1 MRDLKYIIQRC
12 FEGYLQDAICS
23 PRNNVIH
30 NFQYMNV
37 PIFKDVFELPVFMIG
52 RMSNCNLPVT
62 SDEVDSFTACLNY
75 IGTESTYKTLSSK
88 MRAILINVFNKA
100 RLVKIPLDTQ
110 GENYYYGTCGAIFN
124 KNLMPVM
131 MMSWR
136 IEKVKRDNTDT
147 LFVYK
152 FTQPILRVSP
162 SVFTVKANPLT
173 RYIINQIIPNALRNR
188 YDAPHIYSNPLFPST
203 HESFNIKV
211 DIGEFPFTLQK
222 VNAPSVSTTNEE
234 LLHVALDHIDE
245 VVQ

>member
-12 FEGYLQDAICS
+12 FEGYLQDSIYS
-23 PRNNVIH
+23 NVDTTIR

-52 RMSNCNLPVT
+52 KLSNRNPSVT
-62 SDEVDSFTACLNY
+62 SDKVDSFTVRLNY
-75 IGTESTYKTLSSK
+75 IGTESNFKTLSSK

-110 GENYYYGTCGAIFN
+110 DENYYYGTCGAIFN

-131 MMSWR
+131 IMSWR
-136 IEKVKRDNTDT
+136 IEKVQQDNSDKP
-147 LFVYK
+147 FVYK

-162 SVFTVKANPLT
+162 SVFTVKADSLT

-188 YDAPHIYSNPLFPST
+188 YDAPHIYSNPLFLST
-203 HESFNIKV
+203 YESFSIKV

-234 LLHVALDHIDE
+234 LLNVALANIDE
-245 VVQ
+245 VVE

>member
-1 MRDLKYIIQRC
+1 MTDLKHTIQRC
-12 FEGYLQDAICS
+12 FEGFFQDTIYS
-23 PRNNVIH
+23 YRDNVIR

-37 PIFKDVFELPVFMIG
+37 PVFKDVFELPTFMFRELFNYDSSAI
-52 RMSNCNLPVT
+52 
-62 SDEVDSFTACLNY
+62 VDTVDTFTACLNHT
-75 IGTESTYKTLSSK
+75 GAKSTYKTLSSK
-88 MRAILINVFNKA
+88 MRNILINTFNRA

-131 MMSWR
+131 IMSWR
-136 IEKVKRDNTDT
+136 IEKVQQDNPDKS
-147 LFVYK
+147 FVYK

-162 SVFTVKANPLT
+162 SVFTVKADSLT

-203 HESFNIKV
+203 YESFNIKV

-234 LLHVALDHIDE
+234 LLNVALANIDE
-245 VVQ
+245 IAE

>member
-1 MRDLKYIIQRC
+1 MRDLKCIIQRC
-12 FEGYLQDAICS
+12 FEGYLQNSVYSNADTTI
-23 PRNNVIH
+23 R

-52 RMSNCNLPVT
+52 KLSNCNLPVT
-62 SDEVDSFTACLNY
+62 SDEVDSFTARLNY
-75 IGTESTYKTLSSK
+75 IGTESNFKTLSSK
-88 MRAILINVFNKA
+88 MRAILINVFNRA

-131 MMSWR
+131 IMSWR
-136 IEKVKRDNTDT
+136 IEKVQQDNPDKP
-147 LFVYK
+147 FVYK

-162 SVFTVKANPLT
+162 SVFTVKADSLT

-188 YDAPHIYSNPLFPST
+188 YDAPNIYSNPLFPST
-203 HESFNIKV
+203 YKSFDIKV

-234 LLHVALDHIDE
+234 LLNVALANIDE
-245 VVQ
+245 IVE

>member
-12 FEGYLQDAICS
+12 FEGYFQDSIF
-23 PRNNVIH
+23 PFRNNVIH
-30 NFQYMNV
+30 NFQYINV
-37 PIFKDVFELPVFMIG
+37 PIFKDVFELPVFMLG
-52 RMSNCNLPVT
+52 NLSNCDLPVT
-62 SDEVDSFTACLNY
+62 SDEIDSFTACLNY
-75 IGTESTYKTLSSK
+75 TGTESDFKTLSSK
-88 MRAILINVFNKA
+88 MRNILITIFNRA

-131 MMSWR
+131 IMSWR
-136 IEKVKRDNTDT
+136 IEKVQQDNPDKS
-147 LFVYK
+147 FVYK

-162 SVFTVKANPLT
+162 SVFTVKADSLT

-203 HESFNIKV
+203 YESFNIKV

-234 LLHVALDHIDE
+234 LLNVALANIDE
-245 VVQ
+245 IVE

>member
-12 FEGYLQDAICS
+12 FEGYLQDSIYF
-23 PRNNVIH
+23 NTDTVIR
-30 NFQYMNV
+30 NFQYMSI

-52 RMSNCNLPVT
+52 KLSNCNLPVT

-75 IGTESTYKTLSSK
+75 IGTESSFKTLSSK
-88 MRAILINVFNKA
+88 IRAILINVFNRA

-131 MMSWR
+131 IMSWR
-136 IEKVKRDNTDT
+136 IEKVQQDNPDKS
-147 LFVYK
+147 FVYK

-162 SVFTVKANPLT
+162 SVFTVKADSLT

-188 YDAPHIYSNPLFPST
+188 YNAPHIYRNSLFLST
-203 HESFNIKV
+203 YESFSIKV

-234 LLHVALDHIDE
+234 LLNVALANIDE
-245 VVQ
+245 IAE